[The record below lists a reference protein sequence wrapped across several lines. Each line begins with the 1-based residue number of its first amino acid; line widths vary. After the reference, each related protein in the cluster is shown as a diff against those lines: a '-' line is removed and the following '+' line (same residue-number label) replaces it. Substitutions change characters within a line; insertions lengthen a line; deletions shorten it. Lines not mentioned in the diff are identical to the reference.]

1 MSGAAVATAGA
12 RAPGLSRSMSR
23 SRRVKDRAFRASLWA
38 CGFLALLP
46 LAFIVYYVLV
56 KGLSALNLDFFT
68 KEPAAPGEPGGGI
81 VQSFVG
87 TALIVGMAIGMAVPL
102 GMLAAIY
109 LSEYGRGRLAS
120 AVRFVAEILLSTPS
134 IVAGAFIW
142 AVVVVAMGTF
152 SALAGAIALTVLM
165 WPIITRAT
173 EEILRLVPQELREGA
188 LALGVPRWKT
198 IARVVIPTAGSGI
211 FTAIMLA
218 VARGMGETAPIL
230 LTALGQD
237 FLTTNPVA
245 PADAVPLRIYNYAR
259 TPVLSQH
266 AIAWGGAIVLLA
278 AVLVLSITARFL
290 ANRQQRRIR

>member
-1 MSGAAVATAGA
+1 MSGMGVTSAGPVPQPTA
-12 RAPGLSRSMSR
+12 LSR
-23 SRRVKDRAFRASLWA
+23 SRRAKDRGFTVFLWA
-38 CGFLALLP
+38 CGILALLP
-46 LAFIVYYVLV
+46 LAFIVSYVVV
-56 KGLSALNLDFFT
+56 KGASALNLNFFI

-87 TALIVGMAIGMAVPL
+87 TGLIMGMAVAFSVPL
-102 GMLAAIY
+102 GILAAVY
-109 LSEYGRGRLAS
+109 LSEYGRGKLAS
-120 AVRFVAEILLSTPS
+120 AVRFVSEILLSTPS

-142 AVVVVAMGTF
+142 ALVVVAMGTY

-173 EEILRLVPQELREGA
+173 EEILRLVPQDLREGA
-188 LALGVPRWKT
+188 LALGLPRWKV
-198 IARVVIPTAGSGI
+198 ILRVVIPTAGSGI

-230 LTALGQD
+230 LTALGQE
-237 FLTTNPVA
+237 FLTTDPLA
-245 PADAVPLRIYNYAR
+245 PADAVPLRVFKYAR

-278 AVLVLSITARFL
+278 AVLILSITARIL
-290 ANRQQRRIR
+290 ATRQQRRIR